1 MKVGRYHQLHRSCVQ
16 RARTWCT
23 QILHVSTHA
32 STHTLA
38 YSFAHTHSLSLSHV
52 CLHAHCHTLAC
63 THTHTHTHAH
73 THTRT
78 HTYKAAQ
85 TSRNCLQAGISD
97 SGAGNKG
104 GSPSDQSPHQHS
116 ATQKRY
122 TVFLPSGPLSTLK
135 STAFDVLDTMHGV
148 LELDDLVTNVA

>member
-1 MKVGRYHQLHRSCVQ
+1 MYPRTL
-16 RARTWCT
+16 ARTR
-23 QILHVSTHA
+23 LHTRLH
-32 STHTLA
+32 THTLSLFLMYA
-38 YSFAHTHSLSLSHV
+38 CMHTVTHSRAHTH
-52 CLHAHCHTLAC
+52 T
-63 THTHTHTHAH
+63 H

-148 LELDDLVTNVA
+148 LELDDLMTNVA